1 MRNELNQLTTE
12 LPFTPVTFMEIG
24 SRDGH
29 DTKHVADYWN
39 LNPKDCY
46 IIEAY
51 PALCDRIKAQYPE
64 FNTFGFAASNKI
76 GTVEFNAVLLT
87 DADHNIGISSVL
99 ECVAYEIES
108 EKISVKANTISNFLN
123 TLRLT
128 GIDLVK
134 IDVEGFTQEVLHG
147 FGNKL
152 KNIKA
157 IQVETEKSE
166 MWKGQKI
173 HDDIVEFMESKG
185 FTLLSKYDAW
195 GNQYDCLFIN
205 NKASN

>member
-76 GTVEFNAVLLT
+76 GTVEFNAVPLT
-87 DADHNIGISSVL
+87 EADNNVGISSIL
-99 ECVAYEIES
+99 ECVAYAVES

-134 IDVEGFTQEVLHG
+134 IDVEGFTQEVLYG

-195 GNQYDCLFIN
+195 GNQNDCLFIN

>member
-12 LPFTPVTFMEIG
+12 LPFTPITFMEIG

-39 LNPKDCY
+39 LNPEDCY

-51 PALCDRIKAQYPE
+51 PALCDRIKEMYPQ
-64 FNTFGFAASNKI
+64 FNTFGFAASNEI
-76 GTVEFNAVLLT
+76 GTVEFNAIPLS
-87 DADHNIGISSVL
+87 HNENTIGVSSML
-99 ECVAYEIES
+99 NRGDMPY
-108 EKISVKANTISNFLN
+108 EKITVQANTISNFLDY
-123 TLRLT
+123 LGLE
-128 GIDLVK
+128 GIDLIK

-147 FGNKL
+147 FGDKL
-152 KNIKA
+152 QNIKA
-157 IQVETEKSE
+157 FQIETEKWQSWE
-166 MWKGQKI
+166 GQKI
-173 HDDIVEFMESKG
+173 HDEIVEFMESKG

-195 GNQYDCLFIN
+195 TSQYDCLFIN

>member
-1 MRNELNQLTTE
+1 MRHEINQLTTE

-29 DTKHVADYWN
+29 DTKAVADYWN
-39 LNPKDCY
+39 LDPKDCY

-64 FNTFGFAASNKI
+64 FNTFGFAASDKI
-76 GTVEFNAVLLT
+76 GEVEFNAVPLT
-87 DADHNIGISSVL
+87 DHVNNIGISSIL
-99 ECVAYEIES
+99 ECTAYDVPS
-108 EKISVKANTISNFLN
+108 DKITVQTNTISNFLDY
-123 TLRLT
+123 LGLT
-128 GIDLVK
+128 GIDLIK
-134 IDVEGFTQEVLHG
+134 IDVEGFTQEVLYG
-147 FGNKL
+147 FEDKL
-152 KNIKA
+152 QNIKA
-157 IQVETEKSE
+157 LQIETEKSE

>member
-12 LPFTPVTFMEIG
+12 LPFTPITFMEIG

-29 DTKHVADYWN
+29 DTKHVADYWK
-39 LNPKDCY
+39 LNPEDCY

-51 PALCDRIKAQYPE
+51 PALCDRIKEMYPQ
-64 FNTFGFAASNKI
+64 FNTFGFAASNEI
-76 GTVEFNAVLLT
+76 GTVEFNAIPLS
-87 DADHNIGISSVL
+87 HNENTIGVSSML
-99 ECVAYEIES
+99 NRGDMPY
-108 EKISVKANTISNFLN
+108 EKITVQANTISNFLDY
-123 TLRLT
+123 LGLE
-128 GIDLVK
+128 GVDLIK

-147 FGNKL
+147 FEDKL
-152 KNIKA
+152 QNIKA

>member
-1 MRNELNQLTTE
+1 MRHELNQLTTE

-29 DTKHVADYWN
+29 DTKQVANYWN
-39 LNPKDCY
+39 LVPDNCY

-51 PALCDRIKAQYPE
+51 PALCDRIKKKYPQ

-76 GTVEFNAVLLT
+76 GKVEFNAVPLT
-87 DADHNIGISSVL
+87 DADHNIGISSIL
-99 ECVAYEIES
+99 ECVAYDIPS
-108 EKISVKANTISNFLN
+108 EKISVQTNTISNFLGEIG
-123 TLRLT
+123 LL
-128 GIDLVK
+128 GVDLVK
-134 IDVEGFTQEVLHG
+134 IDVEGFTQEVLDG
-147 FGNKL
+147 FGDKL
-152 KNIKA
+152 QNIKA
-157 IQVETEKSE
+157 LQIETEKNE

-185 FTLLSKYDAW
+185 FTLLSKYNAW

>member
-12 LPFTPVTFMEIG
+12 LPFTPITFMEIG

-39 LNPKDCY
+39 LNPEDCY

-51 PALCDRIKAQYPE
+51 PALCDRIKEMYPQ
-64 FNTFGFAASNKI
+64 FNTFSFAASNQI
-76 GTVEFNAVLLT
+76 GRVEFNAVPLT
-87 DADHNIGISSVL
+87 EYDHNVGISSIL
-99 ECVAYEIES
+99 ECVAYDVPS
-108 EKISVKANTISNFLN
+108 DKISVETNTISNFLDY
-123 TLRLT
+123 LGLE
-128 GIDLVK
+128 GIDLIK

-147 FGNKL
+147 FEDKL
-152 KNIKA
+152 QNIKA

-173 HDDIVEFMESKG
+173 HNDIVEFMESKG

>member
-12 LPFTPVTFMEIG
+12 LPFTPITFMEIG

-29 DTKHVADYWN
+29 DTKKVADYWN

-51 PALCDRIKAQYPE
+51 PALCDRIKEEYPE

-76 GTVEFNAVLLT
+76 GTVQFNAVPLT
-87 DADHNIGISSVL
+87 AADHNIGISSVL

-123 TLRLT
+123 TLGLA

-134 IDVEGFTQEVLHG
+134 IDVEGFTQEVLYG